1 MGDCVD
7 KRERDML
14 RLLEDFRDTLENEI
28 AEQQTENKRIEIKDI
43 KFVGQA
49 TWKDKI
55 NGNDISDNV
64 FIVEKEIKEIDENG
78 KERITEQKSY
88 YLGDKC
94 IGGTIDDNEVVY
106 NSAFE
111 NLEPDKLAAV
121 NKLLENVNQK
131 DLEENSLNKLR
142 RKELAKVLSAHLG
155 REISEDEVEKLLE
168 EMNKD
173 EIEELQDEEE
183 ELEDKDENDL
193 SEKQADK
200 IKVNGIQKVDLN
212 KLVDGNETLG
222 KRLDL
227 QQYDSLYVV
236 YSEKVDEITAGTKRN
251 NTTYALVG
259 MTNDGEAKALNDE
272 FEIDKTAG
280 NNADKETTKIKAD
293 STATKDNRDLS
304 MYTRKSNGMSIGF
317 ENNKGNVD
325 IFLYQRTL
333 ENENVGIQVET
344 ERTRVIPLETRE
356 IMNRSKGVYQTKDVK
371 KEIDEHI
378 REGCEPDDVKDFDG
392 KEETSTHEH
401 LGEKTLD
408 EYVMDIY
415 NYENEYGEE
424 LIKEVFTE
432 DEVKDKLL
440 REIEENK
447 DKLSIEQIVE
457 NVQEEMNE
465 DAEIF
470 VREHKL

>member
-1 MGDCVD
+1 MD
-7 KRERDML
+7 KREKDML

-64 FIVEKEIKEIDENG
+64 FIVEKEIKEIDKNG
-78 KERITEQKSY
+78 KERTTEQKNY
-88 YLGDKC
+88 YFGDKC
-94 IGGTIDDNEVVY
+94 IGGTIGDNEVVY
-106 NSAFE
+106 NSGFE
-111 NLEPDKLAAV
+111 NSKPDKLAAV
-121 NKLLENVNQK
+121 NKILENVNEK

-142 RKELAKVLSAHLG
+142 RKELTEVLSAHLG
-155 REISEDEVEKLLE
+155 RKIFEDEVDKLLE

-173 EIEELQDEEE
+173 EIEEFQGEEE
-183 ELEDKDENDL
+183 EQEEDIDKDENDL

-200 IKVNGIQKVDLN
+200 IKVNGIQKADLN

-227 QQYDSLYVV
+227 EEYDSLYVV
-236 YSEKVDEITAGTKRN
+236 YSEKVDEITVGAKRS

-259 MTNDGEAKALNDE
+259 MTNDGEAKVLNDE
-272 FEIDKTAG
+272 FEMNKMAG
-280 NNADKETTKIKAD
+280 NNVDKETTKIKAD

-304 MYTRKSNGMSIGF
+304 MYTRKSNGMSIGC

-344 ERTRVIPLETRE
+344 DRTRVIPLETRE
-356 IMNRSKGVYQTKDVK
+356 IMNRSKGIYQTKDVK
-371 KEIDEHI
+371 EEIDEHI
-378 REGCEPDDVKDFDG
+378 EAGCKPDDVKDFDG

-447 DKLSIEQIVE
+447 DKLPIEQIVE
-457 NVQEEMNE
+457 NVQKEMNE
-465 DAEIF
+465 DAEILD
-470 VREHKL
+470 REHKL